1 MKRRVTL
8 LHCFVCLALLAT
20 IIGCEKEKDDTQY
33 DKPTDYLQLAI
44 GKYII
49 YRLDSLQFANF
60 GLDEVISS
68 YQAKEVVEGTGT
80 DQLGRPSWR
89 IQRYLRD
96 LNSTNEADW
105 RETVAYEVT
114 EGDNTIEVNENN
126 LRTIKL
132 QGPVKEGRSWLGNGY
147 LPDEPY
153 SQFEFSVTESMEFWD
168 YTYEEFGA
176 AEINGKAYDN
186 TITVTQI
193 NDSSDVPVI
202 DIQRPGSKT
211 VWIEKYAK
219 DIGLIYREVAI
230 WEYQPPATDPNGKKI
245 GFGFRL
251 SILDHN

>member
-1 MKRRVTL
+1 MKRRATL
-8 LHCFVCLALLAT
+8 LKSFTCLALVA
-20 IIGCEKEKDDTQY
+20 IMIGCEKENDDTQY
-33 DKPTDYLQLAI
+33 DKPTDYLQLEI

-49 YRLDSLQFANF
+49 YRLDSLKFANF
-60 GLDEVISS
+60 GLDEVIAS
-68 YQAKEVVEGTGT
+68 YQAKEIVEGTGT

-89 IQRYLRD
+89 VQRYLRG
-96 LNSTNEADW
+96 LNSTSEADW
-105 RETVAYEVT
+105 RESVAYEVIK
-114 EGDNTIEVNENN
+114 GDNTIEVNESN

-153 SQFEFSVTESMEFWD
+153 SEYEFSVTESMEFWD

-176 AEINGKAYDN
+176 ADINGKAYDN